1 MVDALQKRVLVWGLT
16 NNRAGTE
23 AAIVNYASRVDDVA
37 FDFLCYEAPLV
48 HWEKLDRSG
57 NRYFVI
63 PSKIKD
69 PLGYTRAI
77 RAFMKE
83 HAREYDA
90 LWFNVNDA
98 ANVDPLKFAKSYGIP
113 RRIVHMHSSDVAN
126 APLTRFFHGLNKGKL
141 VSLATDY
148 RACSKAAASFLGAGS
163 DTRIVPNVIDVDA
176 VSFSA
181 EKRADLRTELGLDEK
196 RVVGTV
202 GRLVDLKN
210 PAFLLKLMPVLLELD
225 PSIRLVFV
233 GNGVLE
239 SELIEQS
246 KTFGIE
252 DKVVFAGQQ
261 EDIQAYLSAFDVYVQ
276 PSSFE
281 GFGISVL
288 EAQFNGLPCIVSDAV
303 PREVDITTGI
313 EHISLDDERAWVDAI
328 LAADRDQVERF
339 ERAARYDA
347 KQIDSFAA
355 EML

>member
-1 MVDALQKRVLVWGLT
+1 MVESHQERVLVWGLT

-57 NRYFVI
+57 NRYFII

-69 PLGYTRAI
+69 PLGYSRAI

-83 HAREYDA
+83 HAHEYDA

-98 ANVDPLKFAKSYGIP
+98 ANVDPLKFAKGYGIP
-113 RRIVHMHSSDVAN
+113 KRIVHMHSSDVAN
-126 APLTRFFHGLNKGKL
+126 APLTRFFHALNKGKL

-181 EKRADLRTELGLDEK
+181 EKRVNLRAGSRLEEA
-196 RVVGTV
+196 RIIGTV
-202 GRLVDLKN
+202 GRLVELKN
-210 PAFLLKLMPVLLELD
+210 PAFLLELMPELLEFD

-233 GNGVLE
+233 GKGDLE
-239 SELIEQS
+239 ASLIERS
-246 KTFGIE
+246 KTLGIE

-303 PREVDITTGI
+303 PDEVDITTRI
-313 EHISLDDERAWVDAI
+313 EHIPLDDKHAWIEAI
-328 LAADRDQVERF
+328 LAADRSGVELL
-339 ERAARYDA
+339 ERARNYDA